1 MMISIGI
8 IRVETMIILRYTK
21 QTNVGIISSLVS
33 MYGSRGK
40 WKTELEK
47 EKKGNGRKVETGK
60 VVGVGAR

>member
-40 WKTELEK
+40 WKTELEE